1 MTDAPQGIKP
11 SAAPRS
17 DSNAV
22 IVNPTAGRGQAGKQ
36 IGRVRELLGARAED
50 WSWYFTEARGDAERM
65 ARDSAL
71 AGAPVVIAVGGDG
84 TLHEVANGI
93 LGTHSTLGL
102 IPFGTGNDLARALG
116 LYNNLEAACRAITE
130 GDTIHVDVGVLE
142 GAGTDGPRHF
152 LVLSGTGFDARTA
165 QTVNEGIRWI
175 SGAAAYVIG
184 AVATLAKFE
193 PFNLTIATDGGQTLQ
208 RKAMF
213 VSIANAPTTGGGM
226 LIAPGAEV
234 DDGMLDICL
243 AGEVSK
249 PTLLYQ
255 LTQVFKG
262 DHVKHPAVTM
272 LRASSVEIDA
282 DPPQPLLID
291 GEVIGTTP
299 ARISLLPN
307 ALPMKVPRKETA

>member
-1 MTDAPQGIKP
+1 MNDARTGV
-11 SAAPRS
+11 
-17 DSNAV
+17 NVV

-36 IGRVRELLGARAED
+36 IASVRSMLGPQAED
-50 WSWYFTEARGDAERM
+50 WSWYFTKARGDAEQW
-65 ARDSAL
+65 AREAAA
-71 AGAPVVIAVGGDG
+71 AGAPIVIAVGGDG

-93 LGTHSTLGL
+93 LGSKSELGL

-116 LYNNLEAACRAITE
+116 IFNNLPAACRAITD

-142 GAGTDGPRHF
+142 GEGTGGQRHF

-165 QTVNEGIRWI
+165 QTVNSGIRWI
-175 SGAAAYVIG
+175 SGAGAYVVG
-184 AVATLAKFE
+184 AVITLSKFK
-193 PFNLTIATDGGQTLQ
+193 PFQLTLTTGEGETIKK
-208 RKAMF
+208 RAMF
-213 VSIANAPTTGGGM
+213 VSIANAATTGGGM
-226 LIAPGAEV
+226 LIAPGATV
-234 DDGMLDICL
+234 DDGKLDICL

-272 LRASSVEIDA
+272 LRTASLTVDA

-299 ARISLLPN
+299 ARISLLPG
-307 ALPMKVPRKETA
+307 ALPMKVPRKVG